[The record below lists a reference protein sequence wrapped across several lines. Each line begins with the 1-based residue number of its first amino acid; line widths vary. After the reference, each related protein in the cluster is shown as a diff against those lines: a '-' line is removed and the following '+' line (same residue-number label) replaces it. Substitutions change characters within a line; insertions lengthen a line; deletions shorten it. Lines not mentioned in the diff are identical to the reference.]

1 MSFNYFKIFLTIIF
15 KIFFFI
21 SISFASINEDCQN
34 SSFYIKNISVDLTKE
49 SINEARFQAEN
60 KAKLL
65 GVRRLTNRLL
75 IKKNNFKFKKNEI
88 STLVNYLK
96 INKEANSDKRYL
108 ANFDICFNRN
118 LVINFFRKNKLKYSE
133 TYREPISILPIFKGP
148 RGFVMWDEKDGWYK
162 KWKKHIKSVDG
173 LVKVKLA
180 QGNFQLNRTI
190 SANVL
195 LNSDKNL
202 INKIIKNEKTNAL
215 LVVIA
220 EPILKTNGRTYLTT
234 YAKHYNLDG
243 RLVNTV
249 YRNKIPLRKTSSI
262 YDVNETLIKK
272 EILRMIDSIE
282 KNWKQNNL
290 IDTSIL
296 DEVDLVIPITSII
309 STKLEN
315 KLLFNDKV
323 LYVESTEGFSEKGFL
338 KIKNE
343 TVFYKNKTLKSFK
356 NITRNIFNSSSQL
369 KYEKNIPVIQ
379 KDITVWPMV
388 LKKLEKLPFV
398 TEVRV
403 VSITNSEGRIIVK
416 FMGKKKTFFQ
426 AVNEKKLIFENLN
439 SRQYIL
445 VN

>member
-1 MSFNYFKIFLTIIF
+1 MSFNYFKIILTIIF
-15 KIFFFI
+15 KIIFFI

-75 IKKNNFKFKKNEI
+75 IKKNNLKFKKNEI

-133 TYREPISILPIFKGP
+133 TYRKPISILPIFKGP

-190 SANVL
+190 SADVL

-220 EPILKTNGRTYLTT
+220 EPILKTNGKTYLTS

-243 RLVNTV
+243 KLVNTV
-249 YRNKIPLRKTSSI
+249 YRNITPLKKTSSI
-262 YDVNETLIKK
+262 YDVDENLIEK
-272 EILRMIDSIE
+272 EILKIIGSIE

-296 DEVDLVIPITSII
+296 NEVDLVIPITSIM

-315 KLLFNDKV
+315 KLLFNDKIV
-323 LYVESTEGFSEKGFL
+323 NVQSTQGFSEKGLL
-338 KIKNE
+338 KIQNE
-343 TVFYKNKTLKSFK
+343 SIFYKTKTLKSFD

-369 KYEKNIPVIQ
+369 KYEKNVPVNQ
-379 KDITVWPMV
+379 KDIRVWPMV
-388 LKKLEKLPFV
+388 LKTLKKLPFV
-398 TEVRV
+398 IEVKV

-416 FMGKKKTFFQ
+416 FMGNKKTFFQ
-426 AVNEKKLIFENLN
+426 AVKEKKLIFENLN
-439 SRQYIL
+439 SRQYVL

>member
-1 MSFNYFKIFLTIIF
+1 
-15 KIFFFI
+15 
-21 SISFASINEDCQN
+21 
-34 SSFYIKNISVDLTKE
+34 
-49 SINEARFQAEN
+49 
-60 KAKLL
+60 
-65 GVRRLTNRLL
+65 
-75 IKKNNFKFKKNEI
+75 
-88 STLVNYLK
+88 
-96 INKEANSDKRYL
+96 
-108 ANFDICFNRN
+108 
-118 LVINFFRKNKLKYSE
+118 
-133 TYREPISILPIFKGP
+133 
-148 RGFVMWDEKDGWYK
+148 MWDEKDGWYK

-220 EPILKTNGRTYLTT
+220 EPILKTNGKTYLTT

-249 YRNKIPLRKTSSI
+249 YRNKIPLKKTSSI

>member
-1 MSFNYFKIFLTIIF
+1 MSFKYFKIILAIIA
-15 KIFFFI
+15 KIIFFI

-75 IKKNNFKFKKNEI
+75 IKKNNLKFKKNEI

-220 EPILKTNGRTYLTT
+220 EPILKTNGKTYLTT
-234 YAKHYNLDG
+234 YAKHYKLDG
-243 RLVNTV
+243 KLVNTV
-249 YRNKIPLRKTSSI
+249 YRNKTPLRKTSSI
-262 YDVNETLIKK
+262 YDVDENLIEK
-272 EILRMIDSIE
+272 EILKIIGSIE

-296 DEVDLVIPITSII
+296 NEVDLVIPITSIM

-315 KLLFNDKV
+315 KLLFNDKIV
-323 LYVESTEGFSEKGFL
+323 NVQSTQGFSEKGLL
-338 KIKNE
+338 KIQNE
-343 TVFYKNKTLKSFK
+343 SIFYKNKTLKSFN

-369 KYEKNIPVIQ
+369 KYEKNIPVNQ
-379 KDITVWPMV
+379 KDIRVWPMV

-398 TEVRV
+398 IEVKV

-416 FMGKKKTFFQ
+416 FMGNKKTFFQ

-439 SRQYIL
+439 SRQYVL

>member
-1 MSFNYFKIFLTIIF
+1 MSFKYFKIIIAIIL

-34 SSFYIKNISVDLTKE
+34 SSFYIENISVDLTKE
-49 SINEARFQAEN
+49 SINEARLQAEN

-65 GVRRLTNRLL
+65 GINRLINRL
-75 IKKNNFKFKKNEI
+75 IIKKNNLKFKKNEI
-88 STLVNYLK
+88 SILINYLK

-148 RGFVMWDEKDGWYK
+148 RGFVLWDEKDKWYK
-162 KWKKHIKSVDG
+162 KWKNQIKLVDG
-173 LVKVKLA
+173 LVKLKLA

-220 EPILKTNGRTYLTT
+220 EPILRANGKTYLTT
-234 YAKHYNLDG
+234 YAKHYKLDG
-243 RLVNTV
+243 KLVNTV
-249 YRNKIPLRKTSSI
+249 YRNKTPLKKISSI
-262 YDVNETLIKK
+262 YDVDENLIEK
-272 EILRMIDSIE
+272 EILKIIASIE
-282 KNWKQNNL
+282 KKWKQNNL

-296 DEVDLVIPITSII
+296 NEVDLVIPITSIM
-309 STKLEN
+309 STTLEN
-315 KLLFNDKV
+315 KLLFNDKTV
-323 LYVESTEGFSEKGFL
+323 NVQSTQGFSEKGLL
-338 KIKNE
+338 KIQNE
-343 TVFYKNKTLKSFK
+343 SIFYKNKTLKSFN

-369 KYEKNIPVIQ
+369 KYEKNIPVSQ
-379 KDITVWPMV
+379 KDIRVWPMV

-398 TEVRV
+398 IEVKV
-403 VSITNSEGRIIVK
+403 VSITNLEGRIIVK
-416 FMGKKKTFFQ
+416 FMGNKKTFFQ

-439 SRQYIL
+439 SRQYVL